1 MPDLTLPIENMFLN
15 NALAVVGVFVLGAS
29 AGALLQSLR
38 WRSLVRSCRQLLE
51 NGSQPYEADP
61 TGCSTEKSPAQATVL
76 SNAGNFVVPFSVRRS
91 VSNDANLTRFE
102 KWSEAL
108 LTSLGAPIFY
118 GEGKRKLTMAERV
131 EWLQARI
138 G

>member
-1 MPDLTLPIENMFLN
+1 MFLN
-15 NALAVVGVFVLGAS
+15 NALAVMGVFFLGAS

-51 NGSQPYEADP
+51 NAGQPYEADP
-61 TGCSTEKSPAQATVL
+61 IGCSTEKSPAEATVL
-76 SNAGNFVVPFSVRRS
+76 SNAEKFVLPFSARRS
-91 VSNDANLTRFE
+91 VSTGSNLTRFE

-118 GEGKRKLTMAERV
+118 GEEKRKLTMAERV